1 MPTLRGLPSL
11 AGHDQGTGVRLREV
25 AIIRHNL
32 FKISEPF
39 ITAQALELR
48 RYSPIFLGRL
58 RQGEIPP
65 GAEALAISDT
75 GPAWP
80 LRAAAQMLGRSPA
93 PFMKLLG
100 ARRPALLHAHFGI
113 EGAQALPLARRLGVK
128 LITTFHGFDATLS
141 TAALL
146 SSPAWAYYPLF
157 RRQLAAQG
165 ALFLSASGFIRGRL
179 LAIGFPPERTRTH
192 YIGVDCRR
200 ITPRD
205 AAEEQKIIL
214 HVARLV
220 EVKGTLHLL
229 RAFARLGGEVELVI
243 IGDGPLRQALTAEA
257 VSLGVAARV
266 RFLGALPQAEVLAWM
281 RKAAMLVLPSV
292 RTGTGRIEG
301 LGMVSLEA
309 AATGV
314 PVVGSDIGGIPEA
327 VIDGQTGFLVPERDD
342 EGLAARIRSLL
353 DDQALRRRMG
363 AAARMLV
370 EQNFDLVA
378 QTRLLETLYDEVLG
392 AS

>member
-1 MPTLRGLPSL
+1 L
-11 AGHDQGTGVRLREV
+11 AGQTQKTGVGLREV

-39 ITAQALELR
+39 ITAQAFALR
-48 RYSPIFLGRL
+48 RYQPIFLGRL

-65 GAEALAISDT
+65 GADALAISDT

-93 PFMKLLG
+93 PFLKLLG

-113 EGAQALPLARRLGVK
+113 EGAQALPLARRLGVP

-165 ALFLSASGFIRGRL
+165 AMFLCASGFIRGRL
-179 LAIGFPPERTRTH
+179 LAMGFPAARTRTH
-192 YIGVDCRR
+192 YIGVDCRQ

-205 AAEEQKIIL
+205 AAEVRQIIL

-229 RAFARLGGEVELVI
+229 RAFAVLGGQAELVI
-243 IGDGPLRQALTAEA
+243 IGDGPLRKSLAAEA
-257 VSLGVAARV
+257 VSLGIAERV
-266 RFLGALPQAEVLAWM
+266 RFLGALSQAEVLAWM

-327 VIDGQTGFLVPERDD
+327 VIDGQTGFLVPERDA
-342 EGLAARIRSLL
+342 EGLALKIGMLL
-353 DDQALRRRMG
+353 ADRPLRLAMG
-363 AAARMLV
+363 IAARRLV
-370 EQNFDLVA
+370 EQKFDLVT
-378 QTRLLETLYDEVLG
+378 QTRGLETLYDEALAESG
-392 AS
+392 PA

>member
-1 MPTLRGLPSL
+1 VADGKPS
-11 AGHDQGTGVRLREV
+11 AEISVREV

-32 FKISEPF
+32 FKVSEPF

-48 RYSPIFLGRL
+48 RYAPVFLGRL
-58 RQGEIPP
+58 RQGETPP
-65 GAEALAISDT
+65 GAEALALSDT

-93 PFMKLLG
+93 PFLKLLG

-113 EGAQALPLARRLGVK
+113 EGAQALPLARRLGLP

-157 RRQLAAQG
+157 RRQLAANG
-165 ALFLSASGFIRGRL
+165 AMFLCASGFIRGRL
-179 LAIGFPPERTRTH
+179 LALGFPPERTRIH

-200 ITPRD
+200 ILPRD
-205 AAEEQKIIL
+205 PGEERQIIL

-220 EVKGTLHLL
+220 QVKGTLHLL
-229 RAFARLGGEVELVI
+229 RAFARLGGEAELVI
-243 IGDGPLRQALTAEA
+243 IGDGPLRRSLSAEA
-257 VSLGVAARV
+257 VALGIQARV

-309 AATGV
+309 AATAV
-314 PVVGSDIGGIPEA
+314 PVIGSDIGGIPEA
-327 VIDGQTGFLVPERDD
+327 VIDGETGFLVPERDD
-342 EGLAARIRSLL
+342 AGLASKIGRLL
-353 DDQALRRRMG
+353 ADQTLRQRMG
-363 AAARMLV
+363 TAARRLV
-370 EQNFDLVA
+370 TQKFDLVA
-378 QTRLLETLYDEVLG
+378 QTRVLETLYDEALAAAG
-392 AS
+392 SK

>member
-1 MPTLRGLPSL
+1 MPGARGLPSVVDHEARKL
-11 AGHDQGTGVRLREV
+11 DGLLEV

-48 RYSPIFLGRL
+48 RYKPVFLGRL
-58 RQGEIPP
+58 RQGAVPP
-65 GAEALAISDT
+65 DADALAISDT

-80 LRAAAQMLGRSPA
+80 LRAASQMLGRSPE

-100 ARRPALLHAHFGI
+100 TRRPALLHAHFGI
-113 EGAQALPLARRLGVK
+113 EGAHALPLARRLGVP

-157 RRQLAAQG
+157 RRQLAARG
-165 ALFLSASGFIRGRL
+165 AMFLCASGFIRGRL
-179 LAIGFPPERTRTH
+179 LAMGFPEQQTRTH

-200 ITPRD
+200 IVPRD

-229 RAFARLGGEVELVI
+229 RAFARLGGQAELII
-243 IGDGPLRQALTAEA
+243 IGDGKLRKSLTAEA
-257 VSLGVAARV
+257 ATLGIAERV

-281 RKAAMLVLPSV
+281 RRATMLVLPSV

-314 PVVGSDIGGIPEA
+314 PVIGSDIGGIPEA

-342 EGLAARIRSLL
+342 VGLALRMDNLL
-353 DDQALRRRMG
+353 TDRALRLRM
-363 AAARMLV
+363 
-370 EQNFDLVA
+370 
-378 QTRLLETLYDEVLG
+378 
-392 AS
+392 

>member
-1 MPTLRGLPSL
+1 MPSL
-11 AGHDQGTGVRLREV
+11 GDYEQKTGAGVREV

-48 RYSPIFLGRL
+48 RYAPIFLGRL
-58 RQGEIPP
+58 RHGAAPP
-65 GAEALAISDT
+65 GAEALALSDT
-75 GPAWP
+75 GAAWP
-80 LRAAAQMLGRSPA
+80 LRAAWQMLGRSPA
-93 PFMKLLG
+93 PFLKLLG
-100 ARRPALLHAHFGI
+100 AHRPALLHAHFGI
-113 EGAQALPLARRLGVK
+113 EGAQALPLARRLGVP

-165 ALFLSASGFIRGRL
+165 ALFLCASGFIRARL
-179 LAIGFPPERTRTH
+179 LAMGFPAERTRTH
-192 YIGVDCRR
+192 YIGVDSRR
-200 ITPRD
+200 IMPRD
-205 AAEEQKIIL
+205 PAEERPIIL

-229 RAFARLGGEVELVI
+229 RAFARLYDRKAELVI
-243 IGDGPLRQALTAEA
+243 IGDGPLRKSLTAEA
-257 VSLGVAARV
+257 AALGIAARV

-281 RKAAMLVLPSV
+281 RRAMMLVLPSV

-309 AATGV
+309 AASGV
-314 PVVGSDIGGIPEA
+314 PVIGSDIGGIPEA
-327 VIDGQTGFLVPERDD
+327 VIDGETGFLVPERDD
-342 EGLAARIRSLL
+342 EGLALRIKILL
-353 DDQALRRRMG
+353 DDEALRRRMG
-363 AAARMLV
+363 AAARKLV
-370 EQNFDLVA
+370 ERQFDLVA
-378 QTRLLETLYDEVLG
+378 QTRVLETLYDEALEQAG
-392 AS
+392 SM

>member
-1 MPTLRGLPSL
+1 L
-11 AGHDQGTGVRLREV
+11 ADHPPETEAGVREV

-39 ITAQALELR
+39 ITAQALQLK
-48 RYSPIFLGRL
+48 RYKPIFLGRY
-58 RQGEIPP
+58 RQGDIPP
-65 GAEALAISDT
+65 GAEALAISDS

-93 PFMKLLG
+93 PFLSLLG
-100 ARRPALLHAHFGI
+100 GRRPALLHAHFGI
-113 EGAQALPLARRLGVK
+113 EGAQALPLARRLGVP

-165 ALFLSASGFIRGRL
+165 AMFLCASGFIRGRL
-179 LAIGFPPERTRTH
+179 LAMGFPEARTRTH

-205 AAEEQKIIL
+205 AAEGPKIIL

-229 RAFARLGGEVELVI
+229 RAFARLGGEAELVI
-243 IGDGPLRQALTAEA
+243 IGDGPLRKALNAEA
-257 VSLGVAARV
+257 AALGVKARV
-266 RFLGALPQAEVLAWM
+266 RFLGALPHAEVLAWM
-281 RKAAMLVLPSV
+281 HKAAMLVLPSV

-301 LGMVSLEA
+301 LGMVTLEA

-327 VIDGQTGFLVPERDD
+327 VIDGETGFLVPERDH
-342 EGLAARIRSLL
+342 EGLASRIEGLLADPSLRL
-353 DDQALRRRMG
+353 RMG
-363 AAARMLV
+363 GAARRLV
-370 EQNFDLVA
+370 EQKFNLVT
-378 QTRLLETLYDEVLG
+378 QTRVLETLYDEALAEAG
-392 AS
+392 RI

>member
-1 MPTLRGLPSL
+1 
-11 AGHDQGTGVRLREV
+11 VREV

-32 FKISEPF
+32 FKTSEPF

-48 RYSPIFLGRL
+48 RYAPIFLGRL
-58 RQGEIPP
+58 RH
-65 GAEALAISDT
+65 GAAPLGADALALSDT

-80 LRAAAQMLGRSPA
+80 LRAAWQMLGRSPA
-93 PFMKLLG
+93 PFLKLLG

-113 EGAQALPLARRLGVK
+113 EGAQALPLARRLGVP

-141 TAALL
+141 TVALL

-165 ALFLSASGFIRGRL
+165 ALFLCASDFIRSRL
-179 LAIGFPPERTRTH
+179 LAMGFPPERTRTH

-205 AAEEQKIIL
+205 ATEERPIIL

-220 EVKGTLHLL
+220 EVKGTVHLL
-229 RAFARLGGEVELVI
+229 RAFAGLGDRNAELVI
-243 IGDGPLRQALTAEA
+243 IGDGPLRQSLTAEA
-257 VSLGVAARV
+257 SSLRIAGRV

-301 LGMVSLEA
+301 LGMVILESA
-309 AATGV
+309 ASGV
-314 PVVGSDIGGIPEA
+314 PVIGSDIGGIPEA

-342 EGLAARIRSLL
+342 EGLASRIGKLL
-353 DDQALRRRMG
+353 DDKALRQRMG
-363 AAARMLV
+363 MAARLLV
-370 EQNFDLVA
+370 ERQFDLVA
-378 QTRLLETLYDEVLG
+378 QTRLLETLYDEALAKAG
-392 AS
+392 SI

>member
-1 MPTLRGLPSL
+1 M
-11 AGHDQGTGVRLREV
+11 REV

-39 ITAQALELR
+39 ITAQALALR
-48 RYSPIFLGRL
+48 RYKPIFLGRL
-58 RQGEIPP
+58 RQGAVPP

-93 PFMKLLG
+93 PFMELLG
-100 ARRPALLHAHFGI
+100 GRRPALLHAHFGI
-113 EGAQALPLARRLGVK
+113 EGAQALPLARRLGVP

-165 ALFLSASGFIRGRL
+165 AMFLCASKFIRGRL
-179 LAIGFPPERTRTH
+179 IAMGFPESLTRTH

-205 AAEEQKIIL
+205 ATEAQQIIL

-229 RAFARLGGEVELVI
+229 RAFARLGGQAELVI
-243 IGDGPLRQALTAEA
+243 IGDGPLRKSLAAEA
-257 VSLGVAARV
+257 VSLGVASRV
-266 RFLGALPQAEVLAWM
+266 RFLGALPQAEVLTWM

-301 LGMVSLEA
+301 LGMVTLEA

-327 VIDGQTGFLVPERDD
+327 VIDGETGFLVPERDT
-342 EGLAARIRSLL
+342 EGMASKIGRLLADRQLRLGMGTAAR
-353 DDQALRRRMG
+353 RMV
-363 AAARMLV
+363 A
-370 EQNFDLVA
+370 QKFDLVT
-378 QTRLLETLYDEVLG
+378 QTRLLETLYDEALAAAG
-392 AS
+392 PK

>member
-1 MPTLRGLPSL
+1 M
-11 AGHDQGTGVRLREV
+11 

-39 ITAQALELR
+39 ITAQAFALR
-48 RYSPIFLGRL
+48 RYQPIFLGRL

-65 GAEALAISDT
+65 GADALAISDT

-93 PFMKLLG
+93 PFLKLLG

-113 EGAQALPLARRLGVK
+113 EGAQALPLARRLGVP

-165 ALFLSASGFIRGRL
+165 AMFLCASGFIRGRL
-179 LAIGFPPERTRTH
+179 LAMGFPAARTRTH
-192 YIGVDCRR
+192 YIGVDCRQ

-205 AAEEQKIIL
+205 AAEVRQIIL

-229 RAFARLGGEVELVI
+229 RAFAVLGGQAELVI
-243 IGDGPLRQALTAEA
+243 IGDGPLRKSLAAEA
-257 VSLGVAARV
+257 VSLGIAERV
-266 RFLGALPQAEVLAWM
+266 RFLGALSQAEVLAWM

-327 VIDGQTGFLVPERDD
+327 VIDGQTGFLVPERDA
-342 EGLAARIRSLL
+342 EGLALKIGMLL
-353 DDQALRRRMG
+353 ADRPLRLAMG
-363 AAARMLV
+363 IAARRLV
-370 EQNFDLVA
+370 EQKFDLVT
-378 QTRLLETLYDEVLG
+378 QTRGLETLYDEALAESG
-392 AS
+392 PA

>member
-1 MPTLRGLPSL
+1 VADGEPS
-11 AGHDQGTGVRLREV
+11 AEISVREV

-32 FKISEPF
+32 FKVSEPF

-48 RYSPIFLGRL
+48 RYAPVFLGRL
-58 RQGEIPP
+58 RQGETPP
-65 GAEALAISDT
+65 GAEALALSDT

-93 PFMKLLG
+93 PFLKLLG
-100 ARRPALLHAHFGI
+100 ARRLALLHAHFGI
-113 EGAQALPLARRLGVK
+113 EGAQALPLARRLGLP

-157 RRQLAAQG
+157 RRQLAEHG
-165 ALFLSASGFIRGRL
+165 AMFLCASGFIRGRL
-179 LAIGFPPERTRTH
+179 LALGFPPERTRIH

-200 ITPRD
+200 ILPRD
-205 AAEEQKIIL
+205 PGEERQIIL

-220 EVKGTLHLL
+220 QVKGTLHLL
-229 RAFARLGGEVELVI
+229 RAFARLGGEAELVI
-243 IGDGPLRQALTAEA
+243 IGDGPLRRSLSAEA
-257 VSLGVAARV
+257 VALGIQARV

-314 PVVGSDIGGIPEA
+314 PVIGSDIGGIPEA
-327 VIDGQTGFLVPERDD
+327 VIDGETGFLVPERDD
-342 EGLAARIRSLL
+342 AGLASKIGRLL
-353 DDQALRRRMG
+353 ADQTLRQRMG
-363 AAARMLV
+363 TAARRLV
-370 EQNFDLVA
+370 TQKFDLVA
-378 QTRLLETLYDEVLG
+378 QTRVLETLYDEALAAAG
-392 AS
+392 TK

>member
-1 MPTLRGLPSL
+1 L
-11 AGHDQGTGVRLREV
+11 ADLKQGTGAWVREV

-39 ITAQALELR
+39 ITAQALALR
-48 RYSPIFLGRL
+48 RYKPIFLGRL
-58 RQGEIPP
+58 RQGAVPP

-93 PFMKLLG
+93 PFMELLG
-100 ARRPALLHAHFGI
+100 GRRPALLHAHFGI
-113 EGAQALPLARRLGVK
+113 EGAQALPLARRLGVP

-157 RRQLAAQG
+157 RRQLAVQG
-165 ALFLSASGFIRGRL
+165 AMFLCASGFIRGRL
-179 LAIGFPPERTRTH
+179 IAMGFPESLTRTH

-205 AAEEQKIIL
+205 ATEAQQIIL

-229 RAFARLGGEVELVI
+229 RAFARLGGQAELVI
-243 IGDGPLRQALTAEA
+243 IGDGPLRKSLVAEA
-257 VSLGVAARV
+257 VSLGVASRV

-301 LGMVSLEA
+301 LGMVTLEA

-327 VIDGQTGFLVPERDD
+327 VIDGETGFLVPERDT
-342 EGLAARIRSLL
+342 EGMASKIGRLLADHQLRLGMGTAAR
-353 DDQALRRRMG
+353 RMV
-363 AAARMLV
+363 A
-370 EQNFDLVA
+370 QKFDLVT
-378 QTRLLETLYDEVLG
+378 QTRLLETLYDEALAAAG
-392 AS
+392 PK

>member
-1 MPTLRGLPSL
+1 L
-11 AGHDQGTGVRLREV
+11 AGQAQKTGVGLREV

-39 ITAQALELR
+39 ITAQAFALR
-48 RYSPIFLGRL
+48 RYQPIFLGRL

-65 GAEALAISDT
+65 GADALAISDT

-93 PFMKLLG
+93 PFLKLLG

-113 EGAQALPLARRLGVK
+113 EGAQALPLARRLGVP

-165 ALFLSASGFIRGRL
+165 AMFLCASGFIRGRL
-179 LAIGFPPERTRTH
+179 LAMGFPAARTRTH
-192 YIGVDCRR
+192 YIGVDCRQ

-205 AAEEQKIIL
+205 AAEVRQIIL

-229 RAFARLGGEVELVI
+229 RAFAVLGGQAELVI
-243 IGDGPLRQALTAEA
+243 IGDGPLRKSLAAEA
-257 VSLGVAARV
+257 VSLGIAERV

-327 VIDGQTGFLVPERDD
+327 VIDGQTGFLVPERDA
-342 EGLAARIRSLL
+342 EGLALKIGMLL
-353 DDQALRRRMG
+353 ADRPLRLAMG
-363 AAARMLV
+363 IAARRLV
-370 EQNFDLVA
+370 EQKFDLVT
-378 QTRLLETLYDEVLG
+378 QTRGLETLYDEALAEAG
-392 AS
+392 PA

>member
-1 MPTLRGLPSL
+1 MG
-11 AGHDQGTGVRLREV
+11 AKMREV

-48 RYSPIFLGRL
+48 RYQPIFLGRL

-65 GAEALAISDT
+65 GAEALAISDS

-80 LRAAAQMLGRSPA
+80 LRVAAQMLGRSPA
-93 PFMKLLG
+93 PFLKLLG

-113 EGAQALPLARRLGVK
+113 EGAQALPLARRLGVP
-128 LITTFHGFDATLS
+128 LVTTFHGFDATLS

-165 ALFLSASGFIRGRL
+165 ALFLCASGFIRSRL
-179 LAIGFPPERTRTH
+179 LAMGFPAARTRTH

-200 ITPRD
+200 IVPRD
-205 AAEEQKIIL
+205 PAEEQKIIL

-229 RAFARLGGEVELVI
+229 RAFARLDGQAKLVI
-243 IGDGPLRQALTAEA
+243 IGDGPLRKSLTAEA
-257 VSLGVAARV
+257 VSLGIMARV

-301 LGMVSLEA
+301 LGMVTLEA

-314 PVVGSDIGGIPEA
+314 PVIGSDIGGIPEA
-327 VIDGQTGFLVPERDD
+327 IIDGETGFLVAERADAGMASKI
-342 EGLAARIRSLL
+342 ERLLA
-353 DDQALRRRMG
+353 DQALRLRMG
-363 AAARMLV
+363 AAARLRV
-370 EQNFDLVA
+370 EQKFDLVT
-378 QTRLLETLYDEVLG
+378 QTRGLEMFYDE
-392 AS
+392 AIAEADPK

>member
-1 MPTLRGLPSL
+1 MADGKPS
-11 AGHDQGTGVRLREV
+11 AEISVREV

-32 FKISEPF
+32 FKVSEPF

-48 RYSPIFLGRL
+48 RYAPVFLGRL
-58 RQGEIPP
+58 RQGETPP
-65 GAEALAISDT
+65 GAEALALSDT

-93 PFMKLLG
+93 PFLKLLG

-113 EGAQALPLARRLGVK
+113 EGAQALPLARRLGLP

-157 RRQLAAQG
+157 RRQLAANG
-165 ALFLSASGFIRGRL
+165 AMFLCASGFIRGRL
-179 LAIGFPPERTRTH
+179 LALGFPPERTRIH

-200 ITPRD
+200 ILPRD
-205 AAEEQKIIL
+205 PGEERQIIL

-220 EVKGTLHLL
+220 QVKGTLHLL
-229 RAFARLGGEVELVI
+229 RAFARLGGEAELVI
-243 IGDGPLRQALTAEA
+243 IGDGPLRRSLSAEA
-257 VSLGVAARV
+257 VALGIQARV

-309 AATGV
+309 AATAV
-314 PVVGSDIGGIPEA
+314 PVIGSDIGGIPEA
-327 VIDGQTGFLVPERDD
+327 VIDGETGFLVPERDD
-342 EGLAARIRSLL
+342 AGLASKIGRLL
-353 DDQALRRRMG
+353 ADQTLRQRMG
-363 AAARMLV
+363 TAARRLV
-370 EQNFDLVA
+370 TQKFDLVA
-378 QTRLLETLYDEVLG
+378 QTRVLETLYDEALAAAG
-392 AS
+392 SK